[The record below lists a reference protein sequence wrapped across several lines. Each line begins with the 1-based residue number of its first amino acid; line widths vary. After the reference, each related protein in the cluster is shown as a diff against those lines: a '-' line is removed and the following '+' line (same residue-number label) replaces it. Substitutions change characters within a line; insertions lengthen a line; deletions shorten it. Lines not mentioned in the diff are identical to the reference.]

1 MAKAWAR
8 LIETVVFPTPPFWL
22 DTAILITRLLILL
35 PQGSFILPH
44 RKSFLYYDA
53 SFSLI
58 TGLKKPTIMHIFK
71 FSIPGCRLLFCL
83 LVIVCSSSC
92 RRSDRDDR
100 VGDEGEQRSIN
111 VAHQLQTNGLSSYPG
126 ALYQS
131 QASSPIHWQP
141 WTKETIDRAKE
152 ANRLLFCVIGM
163 PQVWSC
169 QKVLNSLSANR
180 SLVSMINDNYVPVL
194 IDGDASREIG
204 LLAPDLCMQI
214 QRPVQFPLFLW
225 MTHQCDPV
233 AWIPVQATDDLGNV
247 FSNSNEMVMQMW
259 SDSMDYV
266 LKNSAVDNAARREI
280 FKQRK
285 LAKVS
290 SDAPDRDAIRSIRQL
305 ASLYDPLSRSLDEA
319 GGLFPSSTLEVF
331 ATVAARPGIPED
343 LRLKSAD
350 VAKSLIDDLLPS
362 AMFDPLGGGI
372 CISRKRGSWAL
383 PNFSFDCSS
392 QARAAVA
399 LFEAYRTTGDKRA
412 LDRGLDAISFVE
424 KEYSTADGLF
434 AIGLASPVDQEK
446 WLWTVEEVE
455 SALGAEDAAWWIDA
469 TGMKGL
475 GNIPSEDDPGRL
487 HFRKNT
493 IGMKATLEEI
503 AARQSMTL
511 EQFRPRYEAAKAKLL
526 AVREARIGRLP
537 QDETAHAGATWRMVS
552 AYVSAFSVT
561 GDEAYRDKAVALLKR
576 GREAFA
582 VGPRLRMFTTET
594 AESIGAGRAFLYAL
608 CLQAVLDVAAVTLD
622 ESLYIWSDDLATTLA
637 ELFIGEGFLKECPD
651 SAALMDLPITNLAMI
666 FDDSTCG
673 LISMSE
679 SRLANLGRPLVA
691 KLSELATP
699 FPLYAVERP
708 VMHTDL
714 ILAIISRHFKVS
726 VLVGEGVQGD
736 LLRAVQKLSP
746 RMIHRQFAKTAQ
758 EVPAGTVKIVYS
770 DGTEKT
776 VTTADGLRQGVL
788 LQ

>member
-1 MAKAWAR
+1 M
-8 LIETVVFPTPPFWL
+8 
-22 DTAILITRLLILL
+22 
-35 PQGSFILPH
+35 
-44 RKSFLYYDA
+44 
-53 SFSLI
+53 
-58 TGLKKPTIMHIFK
+58 TGFKKITIMQILKTSMLGYRFLLLL
-71 FSIPGCRLLFCL
+71 LLFVCL
-83 LVIVCSSSC
+83 GAC
-92 RRSDRDDR
+92 RRSDRDER
-100 VGDEGEQRSIN
+100 AGDEGGRFGVHI
-111 VAHQLQTNGLSSYPG
+111 APQLQTNGLSSLPG

-131 QASSPIHWQP
+131 QASSPIRWQP

-169 QKVLNSLSANR
+169 QKVLNSLSANT
-180 SLVSMINDNYVPVL
+180 SLVSMVNDNYVPVL
-194 IDGDASREIG
+194 IDGDASREMG

-233 AWIPVQATDDLGNV
+233 AWIPVQATDDVEDV

-259 SDSMDYV
+259 RDSMDYV

-290 SDAPDRDAIRSIRQL
+290 SDAPDKDAIRSIRQL
-305 ASLYDPLSRSLDEA
+305 ASLYDSLSRSLDEA

-350 VAKSLIDDLLPS
+350 VVKCLMSDLLPS

-399 LFEAYRTTGDKRA
+399 LFEAYRATGDKRA
-412 LDRGLDAISFVE
+412 LNRGLEAIGFVE
-424 KEYSTADGLF
+424 KEFSTTDGLF
-434 AIGLASPVDQEK
+434 ATGLASPVDQQK
-446 WLWTVEEVE
+446 WMWTVEEVE
-455 SALGAEDAAWWIDA
+455 SVLGAEDAAWWIDA

-503 AARQSMTL
+503 AARQSMTP

-537 QDETAHAGATWRMVS
+537 RDVTAHAGATWRMVS
-552 AYVSAFSVT
+552 AYASAFSVT
-561 GDEAYRDKAVALLKR
+561 GDEVYRDKAVALLKR

-582 VGPRLRMFTTET
+582 VGPRLRMFTTEA

-736 LLRAVQKLSP
+736 LLRAVKELSP
-746 RMIHRQFAKTAQ
+746 RMIHRQFAKSAH
-758 EVPAGTVKIVYS
+758 EVPAGTVKIVFA
-770 DGTEKT
+770 DGTEKA
-776 VTTADGLRQGVL
+776 VTTVDGLRQGVL
-788 LQ
+788 PQ

>member
-44 RKSFLYYDA
+44 RKSFLYSDA

-152 ANRLLFCVIGM
+152 ANRLLFCVIAM
-163 PQVWSC
+163 PQVWSSK
-169 QKVLNSLSANR
+169 KVLNSLSANR

-434 AIGLASPVDQEK
+434 AIGLASPGDQEK

-487 HFRKNT
+487 YFRKNA

>member
-1 MAKAWAR
+1 
-8 LIETVVFPTPPFWL
+8 
-22 DTAILITRLLILL
+22 
-35 PQGSFILPH
+35 
-44 RKSFLYYDA
+44 
-53 SFSLI
+53 
-58 TGLKKPTIMHIFK
+58 MHIFK

-111 VAHQLQTNGLSSYPG
+111 VSHQLQTNGLSSYPG

-487 HFRKNT
+487 YFRKNA

>member
-1 MAKAWAR
+1 
-8 LIETVVFPTPPFWL
+8 
-22 DTAILITRLLILL
+22 
-35 PQGSFILPH
+35 
-44 RKSFLYYDA
+44 
-53 SFSLI
+53 
-58 TGLKKPTIMHIFK
+58 MHIFK

-163 PQVWSC
+163 PQVWSS

>member
-1 MAKAWAR
+1 MLACR
-8 LIETVVFPTPPFWL
+8 F
-22 DTAILITRLLILL
+22 LLLL
-35 PQGSFILPH
+35 
-44 RKSFLYYDA
+44 
-53 SFSLI
+53 
-58 TGLKKPTIMHIFK
+58 
-71 FSIPGCRLLFCL
+71 LLFG
-83 LVIVCSSSC
+83 SSSAC
-92 RRSDRDDR
+92 RR
-100 VGDEGEQRSIN
+100 GEQVGTKGDQLIIHTSP
-111 VAHQLQTNGLSSYPG
+111 QLQTNGLSSLPG

-141 WTKETIDRAKE
+141 WTKETIDRAKA

-163 PQVWSC
+163 PQVWSS
-169 QKVLNSLSANR
+169 QKVLSSLSANA
-180 SLVSMINDNYVPVL
+180 SLVSIINDNYVPVL

-204 LLAPDLCMQI
+204 LLVPDLCMQI
-214 QRPVQFPLFLW
+214 QMPVQFPLFLW
-225 MTHQCDPV
+225 MTHECNPV
-233 AWIPVQATDDLGNV
+233 AWIPLRVSDDVADV
-247 FSNSNEMVMQMW
+247 FSNSNEMVKLMW
-259 SDSMDYV
+259 RDSMDYV
-266 LKNSAVDNAARREI
+266 LKNSEADNAGRREL

-285 LAKVS
+285 ITKVS
-290 SDAPDRDAIRSIRQL
+290 SDAPDQDAIRSIRQL

-319 GGLFPSSTLEVF
+319 GGLFPASSLEVF

-343 LRLKSAD
+343 LRLKSSD
-350 VAKSLIDDLLPS
+350 VVKYLMNDLLPS

-392 QARAAVA
+392 QARAALA

-412 LDRGLDAISFVE
+412 LDRGLEAIGFAE
-424 KEYSTADGLF
+424 KEFSTKDGLF
-434 AIGLASPVDQEK
+434 VIGLASPVDQEK
-446 WLWTVEEVE
+446 WMWTVEEVE
-455 SALGAEDAAWWIDA
+455 SVLGAEDAAWWIDA
-469 TGMKGL
+469 TGMKRL

-503 AARQSMTL
+503 AARQSMTP

-537 QDETAHAGATWRMVS
+537 RDETAHAGATWRMVS
-552 AYVSAFSVT
+552 AYASAFSAT
-561 GDEAYRDKAVALLKR
+561 GDEVYRDKAVALLKR
-576 GREAFA
+576 GKEAFA
-582 VGPRLRMFTTET
+582 VGPRLRMFTTDT
-594 AESIGAGRAFLYAL
+594 ADSIGAGRAFLYAL

-651 SAALMDLPITNLAMI
+651 SAALIDLPVTSLAMI

-736 LLRAVQKLSP
+736 LLRAVQELSP
-746 RMIHRQFAKTAQ
+746 RLIHRQFAKSAQ
-758 EVPAGTVKIVYS
+758 QVPAGMVKIVYS
-770 DGTEKT
+770 DGAEKT

-788 LQ
+788 PQ